1 MQIEA
6 GKFYRSRDG
15 QKVGPMEPRTGV
27 LSDFVWGLPR
37 GAPEP
42 RLDRRFNLGWRNDG
56 TFHPY
61 TNVTHSLDLIEKL
74 EDPPY
79 PVEDYGLGDMKGDV
93 KGVPEVAFAGEG
105 SPRYAHDRWTKL
117 LADTMI
123 QMQELSAK
131 KGGEYSGDDDRL
143 ANFRRNG
150 AALGL
155 PMETVWA
162 VYAGKHWDAI
172 QQFIKDQRNGKERE
186 RLEPIAGRVDDLLV
200 YLLLFK
206 AMLDEQGLS

>member
-1 MQIEA
+1 MSFTYSHE
-6 GKFYRSRDG
+6 
-15 QKVGPMEPRTGV
+15 
-27 LSDFVWGLPR
+27 
-37 GAPEP
+37 
-42 RLDRRFNLGWRNDG
+42 
-56 TFHPY
+56 
-61 TNVTHSLDLIEKL
+61 
-74 EDPPY
+74 
-79 PVEDYGLGDMKGDV
+79 
-93 KGVPEVAFAGEG
+93 
-105 SPRYAHDRWTKL
+105 RWASL
-117 LADTMI
+117 LAKTVAEI
-123 QMQELSAK
+123 ESLSLK
-131 KGGEYSGDDDRL
+131 KGGEYAGDDDRL

-206 AMLDEQGLS
+206 AMLEESGNA

>member
-1 MQIEA
+1 MQT
-6 GKFYRSRDG
+6 YS
-15 QKVGPMEPRTGV
+15 
-27 LSDFVWGLPR
+27 
-37 GAPEP
+37 
-42 RLDRRFNLGWRNDG
+42 
-56 TFHPY
+56 
-61 TNVTHSLDLIEKL
+61 
-74 EDPPY
+74 
-79 PVEDYGLGDMKGDV
+79 
-93 KGVPEVAFAGEG
+93 
-105 SPRYAHDRWTKL
+105 HDRWVTL
-117 LADTMI
+117 LTDTI
-123 QMQELSAK
+123 EEIRNLSAK
-131 KGGEYSGDDDRL
+131 KGGEYAGDDDRL

-206 AMLDEQGLS
+206 AMLEESGHA